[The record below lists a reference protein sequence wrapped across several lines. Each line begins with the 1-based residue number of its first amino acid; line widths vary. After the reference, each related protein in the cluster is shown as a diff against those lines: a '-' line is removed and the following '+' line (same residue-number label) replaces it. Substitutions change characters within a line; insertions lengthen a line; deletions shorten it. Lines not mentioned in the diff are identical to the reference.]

1 MNNIS
6 SELVKSQQ
14 SQLVENVKKWVV
26 LDSQLKLINEKTKTL
41 RNIKHDVSEQICKYM
56 EERNQT
62 KINISD
68 GELRVYEK
76 KEYSPITFGYIEEK
90 LSEIISDKEK
100 VDYII
105 QYLKENRDI
114 KITSDIRRTNTTK
127 ISS

>member
-1 MNNIS
+1 MNNIT
-6 SELVKSQQ
+6 ELVKSQQ
-14 SQLVENVKKWVV
+14 SQLVENVKKWVI
-26 LDSQLKLINEKTKTL
+26 LESQLKLINEKTKTL
-41 RNIKHDVSEQICKYM
+41 RNIKHDVSDQICKYM

-62 KINISD
+62 KINISG

-100 VDYII
+100 VEYII

>member
-100 VDYII
+100 VEYII